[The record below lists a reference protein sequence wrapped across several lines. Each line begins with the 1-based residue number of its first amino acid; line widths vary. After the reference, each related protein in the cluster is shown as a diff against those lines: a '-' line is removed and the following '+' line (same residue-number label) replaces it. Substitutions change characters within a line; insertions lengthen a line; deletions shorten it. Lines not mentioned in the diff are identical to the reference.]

1 MLKICFKIFISIHLP
16 NIIKNKNFMSKLSF
30 EIEELKKKAKEI
42 EIKELMESTSG
53 GTENAF

>member
-1 MLKICFKIFISIHLP
+1 
-16 NIIKNKNFMSKLSF
+16 MSKLSF